1 MTVKELINK
10 LKEYSEDLF
19 VITQASYCESDYAF
33 SFSNYS
39 VVTDV
44 YIEDDCLVRLSDC
57 KCFRHKSSVTNP
69 MTVKEVI
76 NELSKCPS
84 NLEVQTEVFDS
95 TDFLCYGMVNGITD
109 DIAKVSC
116 DEDNNIVILN
126 SIEHNYIENN
136 T

>member
-1 MTVKELINK
+1 MIVKELIDK
-10 LKEYSEDLF
+10 LKEYSGDLF
-19 VITQASYCESDYAF
+19 VITQASYCESDYTF
-33 SFSNYS
+33 SFPNYS

-44 YIEDDCLVRLSDC
+44 YIKDDWLVRISDC
-57 KCFRHKSSVTNP
+57 KRFRCKPSLIKP

-76 NELSKCPS
+76 NELSKYSPD
-84 NLEVQTEVFDS
+84 LEVQTEVFDS

>member
-1 MTVKELINK
+1 MIVKELIDK
-10 LKEYSEDLF
+10 LKGYSGDLF
-19 VITQASYCESDYAF
+19 VITQASYCESDYTF
-33 SFSNYS
+33 SFPNYS

-44 YIEDDCLVRLSDC
+44 YIEDDWLVRISDC
-57 KCFRHKSSVTNP
+57 KRFRCKPSLIKP

-76 NELSKCPS
+76 NELSKYSPD
-84 NLEVQTEVFDS
+84 LGVQTEVFDS
-95 TDFLCYGMVNGITD
+95 TDFLCYGMVNGIID

>member
-1 MTVKELINK
+1 MIVKELIDK
-10 LKEYSEDLF
+10 LKGYSGDLF
-19 VITQASYCESDYAF
+19 VITQASYCESDYTF
-33 SFSNYS
+33 SFPNYS

-44 YIEDDCLVRLSDC
+44 YIEDDWLVRISDC
-57 KCFRHKSSVTNP
+57 KRFRCKPSLIKP

-76 NELSKCPS
+76 NELSKYSPD
-84 NLEVQTEVFDS
+84 LEVQTEVFDS

>member
-57 KCFRHKSSVTNP
+57 KCFRHKASEIYP
-69 MTVKEVI
+69 MTVEEVI
-76 NELSKCPS
+76 NELSKYSP

-95 TDFLCYGMVNGITD
+95 TDFLCYGMVNGTIG

-116 DEDNNIVILN
+116 DEDNNIVVL
-126 SIEHNYIENN
+126 SDIERHYIE
-136 T
+136 

>member
-1 MTVKELINK
+1 MIVKELIDK
-10 LKEYSEDLF
+10 LKGYSGDLF

-44 YIEDDCLVRLSDC
+44 YIEDDWLVRLSDC
-57 KCFRHKSSVTNP
+57 KCFRHKASEIYP
-69 MTVKEVI
+69 MTVEEVI
-76 NELSKCPS
+76 NELSKYPS
-84 NLEVQTEVFDS
+84 NLEVQTEVFNS

-126 SIEHNYIENN
+126 SIEHNYIE
-136 T
+136 

>member
-1 MTVKELINK
+1 MIVKELIDK
-10 LKEYSEDLF
+10 LKEYSGDLF
-19 VITQASYCESDYAF
+19 VITQASYCESDYTF

-44 YIEDDCLVRLSDC
+44 YIEDDWLVRLSDC
-57 KCFRHKSSVTNP
+57 KRFRCKASLIEP

-84 NLEVQTEVFDS
+84 NLEVETEVFDS
-95 TDFLCYGMVNGITD
+95 TDFLCYGMANGITE
-109 DIAKVSC
+109 DIAKVSS

-126 SIEHNYIENN
+126 SIEHNYI
-136 T
+136 

>member
-1 MTVKELINK
+1 MRVKELIDK

-44 YIEDDCLVRLSDC
+44 YIEDDYLVRLSDC
-57 KCFRHKSSVTNP
+57 KCFRHKASEIYP
-69 MTVKEVI
+69 MTVEEVI
-76 NELSKCPS
+76 NELSKYSP
-84 NLEVQTEVFDS
+84 NLEVQTEVFNS

-126 SIEHNYIENN
+126 SIDHNYIE
-136 T
+136 